1 MVESEQ
7 WVISFHLADEK
18 FIVTPMPNMCG
29 KHLKLRALGDR
40 VCVVGTFGER
50 TSIWSLEKDVK
61 PALFTWNFITKFPT
75 LGSVIGIPQCSGE
88 FICIKEKG
96 NILRRRKHGGQFIE
110 YNAQKD
116 EHIEFSVKEIHK
128 YMGQMP

>member
-1 MVESEQ
+1 ML
-7 WVISFHLADEK
+7 WALLARELL
-18 FIVTPMPNMCG
+18 F
-29 KHLKLRALGDR
+29 
-40 VCVVGTFGER
+40 
-50 TSIWSLEKDVK
+50 WSLEKDVK
-61 PALFTWNFITKFPT
+61 TALFTWNFITKFPT

-88 FICIKEKG
+88 FICIKENG

-128 YMGQMP
+128 YMGQMPLYVESLVSLEIPWDLEIPIR